1 MGGKGLSEQDTGGQ
15 APGWAEGREKERER
29 RGVVAE
35 ERLASDVPSEECAPQ
50 TLWRLLL

>member
-15 APGWAEGREKERER
+15 APGWAEGRTKETER

-35 ERLASDVPSEECAPQ
+35 ERLVSDVPSQECALQ
-50 TLWRLLL
+50 TLGRLLL